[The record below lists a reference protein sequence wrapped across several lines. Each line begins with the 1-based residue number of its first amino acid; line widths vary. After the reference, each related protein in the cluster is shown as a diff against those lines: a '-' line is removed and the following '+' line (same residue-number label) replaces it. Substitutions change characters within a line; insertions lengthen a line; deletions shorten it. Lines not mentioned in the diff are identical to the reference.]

1 MNLPQHCGHYIR
13 VGLATCFTCVAAS
26 ETLQNG
32 FLATHVLLWW
42 LAAAMWVVAVVIEG
56 VRIRRRE
63 RASREETR

>member
-1 MNLPQHCGHYIR
+1 MNLLQHFGHYVR
-13 VGLATCFTCVAAS
+13 VGFASFFTCVAVW

-63 RASREETR
+63 RNRGG